1 MDGQRVLAEALAE
14 VDPGL
19 RASARVASSAW
30 WAHAWAATVLTEPG
44 PPPRAARP
52 LAPLLR
58 GILTRDPTARLTAD
72 QARKGLDA
80 SPLTDSSYTKESRI
94 YEILR
99 QRHPEISD
107 AEVRETARLVV
118 KTIGANVGGELWE
131 SLGS

>member
-1 MDGQRVLAEALAE
+1 MDGQMVLAEAFVE
-14 VDPGL
+14 VNPGL

-30 WAHAWAATVLTEPG
+30 WAHAWAAAVLTEPV
-44 PPPRAARP
+44 PPPRVAGP
-52 LAPLLR
+52 LAPLLM
-58 GILTRDPTARLTAD
+58 GMLTRDPTAPLTAD

-80 SPLTDSSYTKESRI
+80 SPPADSSYAKEGRI

-107 AEVRETARLVV
+107 AEVRETARLVN
-118 KTIGANVGGELWE
+118 KSIGANVGGELRE